1 MTQNTPHPHEA
12 PQPRTAAVYLLLL
25 PLAALPLW
33 GWTLWTAQEALFLP
47 LLIAGGV
54 TLTTLVVLVLVL
66 DHRVRKA
73 RALRAKL
80 DALTAQAGD
89 LAEQGLPEMVR
100 RLRSGE
106 SAERVMHALP
116 QVEDP
121 AGRAVLRVF
130 ATAIADAEQ
139 RRAATVTACA
149 TAAGRLQALTTTMLA
164 DLRHMQERHGDS
176 SSAADDVLGDLM
188 HLDHN
193 IAQAGRTADSIAV
206 LTGARSG
213 RRWGRAIPLESVV
226 RGAMSRIGDYRRVRV
241 HHVPERAVAG
251 FAAEGIIHALAEL
264 LDNATKFSP
273 PTAQVHVHVEEVQ
286 AGITIMIEDGGLVMG
301 EEALAR
307 ARSAVTEGEDLD
319 AISGTRLGL
328 SVVGRISRRYGLS
341 VSFRASSL
349 GGTAVVLL
357 LPEKLVK
364 PLPAPSAPAPATA
377 PTPAVAPTEEIVET
391 PERSPATDS
400 TPPRDPGTGLPVRRR
415 GRTLAAVERKRPAPT
430 PTSGPT
436 TSAKGFGAFRDAVRG
451 QNPTGSPKDT

>member
-1 MTQNTPHPHEA
+1 MTQNTPHPHGV
-12 PQPRTAAVYLLLL
+12 PQPRSAAVYLVLL

-33 GWTLWTAQEALFLP
+33 AWTLWTAPESLFFP
-47 LLIAGGV
+47 LLTAGGI
-54 TLTTLVVLVLVL
+54 TLASLVVLVLVL
-66 DHRVRKA
+66 DHHVRRA
-73 RALRAKL
+73 RALRVKI
-80 DALTAQAGD
+80 DALLTQAGD
-89 LAEQGLPEMVR
+89 LAERGLPGMVH

-106 SAERVMHALP
+106 SAERVLHALP
-116 QVEDP
+116 KVEDP
-121 AGRAVLRVF
+121 AGRAVLHTF

-164 DLRHMQERHGDS
+164 DLRQMQERHGDS
-176 SSAADDVLGDLM
+176 DAAADVLGDLM
-188 HLDHN
+188 HLDHST
-193 IAQAGRTADSIAV
+193 AQAGRTADSIAV

-213 RRWGRAIPLESVV
+213 RRWGRAIPLESIV

-251 FAAEGIIHALAEL
+251 FAAEGVIHALAEL
-264 LDNATKFSP
+264 LDNAAKFSP

-286 AGITIMIEDGGLVMG
+286 AGVTIMIEDGGLIMG
-301 EEALAR
+301 EEALAK
-307 ARSAVTEGEDLD
+307 ARSAVTEGEDLG

-328 SVVGRISRRYGLS
+328 SVVGRIARRYGLS
-341 VSFRASSL
+341 VAFRASSL

-364 PLPAPSAPAPATA
+364 PLPAPSVPAPAPAG
-377 PTPAVAPTEEIVET
+377 APTEESTPVERPKT
-391 PERSPATDS
+391 SPIPDS

-430 PTSGPT
+430 TTSGPT

-451 QNPTGSPKDT
+451 QDPTGSSKDT